1 MMDEKHVTQRRMSNL
16 DWMLRDLA
24 ATVPCVQHIVVLSS
38 DGLCMAQHGDE
49 RDSSERLA
57 AAASGVKSL
66 AQSIA
71 AEFTARPRTDDGEIK
86 MVLMEL
92 NGGFFYLMSAGDR
105 SYLAVTTTDEVD
117 PGMVSNRMRDL
128 VMRIGSHLSTGSRT
142 SEQAAP

>member
-1 MMDEKHVTQRRMSNL
+1 MNEKQVTQRRVSGL

-38 DGLCMAQHGDE
+38 DGLCIAQHGDR

-71 AEFTARPRTDDGEIK
+71 GEFARRPEPDEGEIR

-92 NGGFFYLMSAGDR
+92 NGGFFYLMSAGAR

-117 PGMVSNRMRDL
+117 PGMVGNRMRDL
-128 VMRIGSHLSTGSRT
+128 VQRIGDHLSTGART
-142 SEQAAP
+142 PEQAAP